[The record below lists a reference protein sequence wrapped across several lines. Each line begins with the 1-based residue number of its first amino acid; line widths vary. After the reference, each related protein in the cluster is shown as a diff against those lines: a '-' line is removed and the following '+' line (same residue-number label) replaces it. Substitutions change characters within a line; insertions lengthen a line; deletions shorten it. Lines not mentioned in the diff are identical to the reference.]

1 MTASGADATVYVR
14 LVERMQRY
22 MFTYGYEYIYGVYLT
37 QKQTLLCYRHRL
49 LYGNSDYLWDSVVYL
64 YKKDSFL
71 VIVSRTQYILF
82 SHYSG

>member
-37 QKQTLLCYRHRL
+37 QKQTYTVLWHLLQPCRL
-49 LYGNSDYLWDSVVYL
+49 LVCVEIQPNFGNSVRLSL
-64 YKKDSFL
+64 
-71 VIVSRTQYILF
+71 ILPHLPF
-82 SHYSG
+82 F